1 MAVQRAAEASALG
14 IPDTAPISGR
24 GPRQGTSLQGT
35 SLQGTSPGF
44 RHFLSTPHASQRF
57 KAYGIDPLEAPE
69 HLPKVRGLMNRLS
82 RRMAARLPWPTPA
95 DPTLERWENPGIP
108 SGYTYLLQFVAHDLV
123 HSAIP
128 LSVAGALGAD
138 TSNARRKALKLET
151 LFGSGPVGSPFVYAQ
166 DTPNDERRTKLRL
179 GRMRWDEKGVE
190 PGCPFRD
197 IARAQAENVTGID
210 RSIAGHRVALTEALI
225 ADPRND
231 DHAIMS
237 QLTALFALLH
247 NGLVDVVRRGEPTTG
262 PNANLGAAYQRFLCA
277 RDALT
282 LIYHKI
288 IRKDLMR
295 RVMHPAIYAA
305 YSGPQPDF
313 IDRPAQFE
321 GATAIHSAREPGG
334 WQIPLEFSHG
344 AFRFGH
350 AMVRPEYIINDLSTH
365 DLNTALEKTSAN
377 DPVNMP
383 LDTTWIVRWSRFFEI
398 QGSRPNFSRRIGP
411 FLSEGLGNDQIF
423 PAVDQTNRVGL
434 LYRDL
439 LGAALAGMWSVDAL
453 ITEIA
458 ARRPHFVSTSRL
470 LADRSYRIDQ
480 IGAWLASE
488 PAYGEL
494 TSEDI
499 ETLASDPPLPLFIL
513 FEAMQQTEGLC
524 LGPLGS
530 IIVSEVIFGALA
542 GDELPAGHDAD
553 SLVEALA
560 ELSAKYYPANVF
572 KDVPEIERMDQL
584 VEFTAEISDLRHAVP
599 AFL

>member
-1 MAVQRAAEASALG
+1 MAVQRATEASALG
-14 IPDTAPISGR
+14 IPDLGIPDAAAISAR
-24 GPRQGTSLQGT
+24 VPRH
-35 SLQGTSPGF
+35 GTSPGF
-44 RHFLSTPHASQRF
+44 RHFLSAPHASQRF
-57 KAYGIDPLEAPE
+57 KAYGIDPLDAPE

-82 RRMAARLPWPTPA
+82 RRMDARLPWPTPA
-95 DPTLERWENPGIP
+95 DATLECWENPSIP

-138 TSNARRKALKLET
+138 TSNARRAALKLET

-197 IARAQAENVTGID
+197 IARTPAENVTGID
-210 RSIAGHRVALTEALI
+210 RGIAGHRVALTEALV

-231 DHAIMS
+231 DHAIIS
-237 QLTALFALLH
+237 QLTALFTLLH
-247 NGLVDVVRRGEPTTG
+247 NGLVDVVHRSEPVAA
-262 PNANLGAAYQRFLCA
+262 PNANLGAAYKRFLCA

-282 LIYHKI
+282 LIYHNI

-295 RVMHPAIYAA
+295 RILHPAIHAA
-305 YSGPQPDF
+305 YSGPNPDF
-313 IDRPAQFE
+313 IDRPMPFE
-321 GATAIHSAREPGG
+321 GTAAAYGTPERSG

-350 AMVRPEYIINDLSTH
+350 AMVRPEYVINDLSTH
-365 DLNTALEKTSAN
+365 DLSNTLEKTSAN

-411 FLSEGLGNDQIF
+411 FLSDGLGNDQIF

-439 LGAALAGMWSVDAL
+439 LGSALAGLWSVDAL
-453 ITEIA
+453 IAEIA
-458 ARRPHFVSTSRL
+458 VRRPHFVALSPL
-470 LADRSYRIDQ
+470 LADRCYRISQ
-480 IGAWLASE
+480 ISQWLASE
-488 PAYGEL
+488 PAYGGL

-499 ETLASDPPLPLFIL
+499 ATLANDPPLPLFIL
-513 FEAMQQTEGLC
+513 FEAMQQADGLC

-530 IIVSEVIFGALA
+530 IIVSEVIFGALTS
-542 GDELPAGHDAD
+542 DELPVGHGAD
-553 SLVEALA
+553 SLTEALA
-560 ELSAKYYPANVF
+560 ELSAQYYPTNVF

-584 VEFTAEISDLRHAVP
+584 VEFTAEIGDLRQAVP

>member
-1 MAVQRAAEASALG
+1 MAVQRAAEASL
-14 IPDTAPISGR
+14 IPDIAPIGDQA
-24 GPRQGTSLQGT
+24 PRHGTSPRA
-35 SLQGTSPGF
+35 TSPGF
-44 RHFLSTPHASQRF
+44 RHFLFTPDASQRF
-57 KAYGIDPLEAPE
+57 KAYGIDPLDAPE

-82 RRMAARLPWPTPA
+82 RRMDAELPWPTLT

-128 LSVAGALGAD
+128 LSVAGALGAN
-138 TSNARRKALKLET
+138 TSNARRTALKLET

-247 NGLVDVVRRGEPTTG
+247 NGLVDVVRRGEPVAG
-262 PNANLGAAYQRFLCA
+262 PNANLGAAYKRFLCA

-282 LIYHKI
+282 LIYHNI
-288 IRKDLMR
+288 IRNDLMR

-305 YSGPQPDF
+305 YSGPRPNF
-313 IDRPAQFE
+313 IDRPAYDE
-321 GATAIHSAREPGG
+321 GAAAIHGARGPTG

-350 AMVRPEYIINDLSTH
+350 AMVRPEYVINDLSTH
-365 DLNTALEKTSAN
+365 DLSTALEKTSAN

-411 FLSEGLGNDQIF
+411 FLSDGLGNDQIF

-439 LGAALAGMWSVDAL
+439 LGSALAGLWSVDAL
-453 ITEIA
+453 IAEIA
-458 ARRPHFVSTSRL
+458 VRRPLLIGISRL
-470 LADRSYRIDQ
+470 LADRAYRV
-480 IGAWLASE
+480 GELRAWLTSS
-488 PAYGEL
+488 PSYGCL
-494 TSEDI
+494 TAEDI
-499 ETLASDPPLPLFIL
+499 ETLANDPPLPFFIL
-513 FEAMQQTEGLC
+513 FEAMQQPRSEGLH

-542 GDELPAGHDAD
+542 NDELPAGHGAD

-572 KDVPEIERMDQL
+572 QDVPEIERMDQL
-584 VEFTAEISDLRHAVP
+584 VEFTAEISDLRQAVP